1 MKALCC
7 VMFLGVSAL
16 LLAADV
22 QISNLP
28 GNAKISRMG
37 MNSKD
42 RTNNK
47 YGASITAVPEM
58 LNGLQMISV
67 PRGVGNAPTAGYSF
81 TIDKPATVYMLV
93 EDHGKVD
100 LSKEWKL
107 EKDQFVKWK
116 YNMAE
121 GRDFV
126 YSRQYPAGKVEIP
139 VHNGHD
145 PSRYA
150 IPNAALIKAE
160 EPAAA
165 EKTTGAGEN

>member
-1 MKALCC
+1 
-7 VMFLGVSAL
+7 MFLGLSAM

-28 GNAKISRMG
+28 GNAKVSRMG

-47 YGASITAVPEM
+47 YGASIVAVPEM

-67 PRGVGNAPTAGYSF
+67 PRGVGNKPGSGYSF
-81 TIDKPATVYMLV
+81 SIDKPATVYMLV
-93 EDHGKVD
+93 EDHGKV
-100 LSKEWKL
+100 EVPEGWKL

-116 YNMAE
+116 FNMAE

-139 VHNGHD
+139 VHNGLANE
-145 PSRYA
+145 RYA
-150 IPNAALIKAE
+150 VPNAALLKAE
-160 EPAAA
+160 EP
-165 EKTTGAGEN
+165 